1 MLLRKRA
8 EEIVNLVKKTENE
21 ISHSNE
27 IVGGDIFIGTGESDS
42 IKIIADII
50 KKLQKKYPD
59 IHYHISSDDG
69 IDVIE
74 NLDKGLIDFGILIG
88 NIDKTK
94 YNYITLPVKDT
105 WGVLMKK
112 DSSLSKKDFITPEDL
127 KDKPLI
133 VSRQTD
139 INSDLFKWFKSN
151 ISDLNIIATYNL
163 VYNASILVDK
173 GLGFALTLD
182 KLVNVTDTT
191 KLCFKPL
198 SPKLDLEI
206 NIVWKKN
213 QFFSKASQKFLDELR
228 KELDTGM

>member
-1 MLLRKRA
+1 M
-8 EEIVNLVKKTENE
+8 
-21 ISHSNE
+21 
-27 IVGGDIFIGTGESDS
+27 
-42 IKIIADII
+42 
-50 KKLQKKYPD
+50 
-59 IHYHISSDDG
+59 
-69 IDVIE
+69 
-74 NLDKGLIDFGILIG
+74 
-88 NIDKTK
+88 TK
-94 YNYITLPVKDT
+94 
-105 WGVLMKK
+105 
-112 DSSLSKKDFITPEDL
+112 SKDFITPEDL